1 MPNGTLTKYPD
12 YYCSNPEQGF
22 RIEAKRKLRKGLH
35 KADKEPTSEAIIA
48 LGRSLLDADVPFL
61 EVSSYRI
68 SQYLRGQFARR
79 ITRLRRPQAGHAK
92 GRLSNPRRYH
102 PTPLR
107 SYKDST
113 RLEERT
119 QMNNIPKEI
128 RERLKRL
135 CPYVGPNIPNSVRE
149 KAREF
154 WPAPYRSDEDVGW
167 QWNCATWI
175 PITCRCFREVHA
187 VYRKC

>member
-12 YYCSNPEQGF
+12 YYCSNPEQGL
-22 RIEAKRKLRKGLH
+22 RIEAKRKFRKGLH

-61 EVSSYRI
+61 DVSSYRI

-102 PTPLR
+102 ATPLR

-113 RLEERT
+113 KLEERT

-149 KAREF
+149 KAR
-154 WPAPYRSDEDVGW
+154 
-167 QWNCATWI
+167 
-175 PITCRCFREVHA
+175 
-187 VYRKC
+187 